1 MLQGILQTRKQF
13 IHLPSN
19 SQSIELEQIN
29 TETGRYYKTP
39 AGLVY
44 PSVTTV
50 TGLHSVKHI
59 KEWRKRVGEE
69 EANKVTKA
77 ATTRGTRVHKLLE
90 DYINNDDID
99 HNKYDFND
107 AINFKLLKPILDER
121 IDNVRFQEERM
132 YSDFLQLAG
141 TVDCVAEYNGKLA
154 VIDFKTARKA
164 KDKDQIKNYFMQAAA
179 YAIMHEERYLIP
191 INRLI
196 ILISVDDDQPQVFE
210 ERRDNYTKDLLSI
223 REEYR
228 RIYNI

>member
-1 MLQGILQTRKQF
+1 MLQDILQTRKQF
-13 IHLPSN
+13 THLPSN

-29 TETGRYYKTP
+29 TEAGRYYKTP
-39 AGLVY
+39 TGLLY

-50 TGLHSVKHI
+50 TGLHSVKYI

-90 DYINNDDID
+90 DYINNDEID
-99 HNKYDFND
+99 HKKYDFND
-107 AINFKLLKPILDER
+107 AINFKLLKPIIDER

-210 ERRDNYTKDLLSI
+210 ERRDNYTKDLLEI